1 MRYRSTRNT
10 VYACQYHIVWC
21 PKYRRRVLVGPVED
35 LLKASITQAVA
46 LVGADVLEMEVM
58 PDHVHLLVSVPPAVP
73 LGTLIRRVKG
83 ASSRL
88 LRQTFPILRLMPSL
102 WTNSTFVATVGGAP
116 LSVVQQYV
124 RNQKAAA

>member
-1 MRYRSTRNT
+1 MRYRTTCNT

-21 PKYRRRVLVGPVED
+21 PKYRRRVLVGPVEVAF
-35 LLKASITQAVA
+35 KAILPA
-46 LVGADVLEMEVM
+46 LCERVGVEIIESEVM
-58 PDHVHLLVSVPPAVP
+58 PDHVHLLVSIPPPAP
-73 LGTLIRRVKG
+73 LGDVIRRIKG

-88 LRQTFPILRLMPSL
+88 LRRRFANLRRMPSL

-116 LSVVQQYV
+116 LSAVQQYV